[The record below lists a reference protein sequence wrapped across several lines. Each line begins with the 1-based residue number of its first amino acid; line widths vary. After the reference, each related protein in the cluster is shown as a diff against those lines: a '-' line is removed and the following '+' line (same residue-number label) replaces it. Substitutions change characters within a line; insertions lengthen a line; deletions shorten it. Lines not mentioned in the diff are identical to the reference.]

1 MFSKE
6 VYIDEIKKQKCNDIY
21 IYGAGKVAQIIYE
34 ICRNN
39 GVMVSAF
46 CVTDKKENLDYIEN
60 TPVIQ
65 FNNNNIDK
73 KALILIGVLEHKEKK
88 LRNYI

>member
-6 VYIDEIKKQKCNDIY
+6 VYIDEIKNRKCNDIY
-21 IYGAGKVAQIIYE
+21 IYGAGKVARIIYD

-46 CVTDKKENLDYIEN
+46 CVTDKKENLDWC
-60 TPVIQ
+60 
-65 FNNNNIDK
+65 
-73 KALILIGVLEHKEKK
+73 
-88 LRNYI
+88 